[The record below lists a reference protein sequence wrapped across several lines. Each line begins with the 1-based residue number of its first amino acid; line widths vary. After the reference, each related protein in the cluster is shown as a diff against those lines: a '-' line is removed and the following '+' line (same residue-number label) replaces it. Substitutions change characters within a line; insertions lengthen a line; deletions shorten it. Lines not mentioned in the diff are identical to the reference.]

1 MTIGKIKD
9 ACLTCITLVA
19 NHIWFAFI
27 TFHSS
32 KSLFAR
38 AITIDFSTFQICR
51 TIRITF
57 AVWNGRIQLMVE
69 NTRLINLGNLLD
81 KMDNH
86 RSLVGM
92 HHICHRLHLANIH
105 HTLFLRIPLCKSI
118 HLCCHI
124 PKPSNPQDYIC
135 SLKRKNMMDIS
146 KTTMYCTNLDM
157 TDN

>member
-1 MTIGKIKD
+1 MTIGIIKD
-9 ACLTCITLVA
+9 ASLTCITLVT
-19 NHIWFAFI
+19 NHKWFTFI
-27 TFHSS
+27 TFYSS
-32 KSLFAR
+32 KSFFAW
-38 AITIDFSTFQICR
+38 AITIDFSTFQSCR

-57 AVWNGRIQLMVE
+57 AVWNGRIQLMLQ

-92 HHICHRLHLANIH
+92 HHTCHQLHLVNIH
-105 HTLFLRIPLCKSI
+105 HTLFLCIPLCKSK
-118 HLCCHI
+118 HLCYHI
-124 PKPSNPQDYIC
+124 LKQLNPQDYIC